1 MLSSLGWAIPD
12 QNDVSTLDRGNVVLE
27 LRSLRIHNHGR
38 AVGTAFLIRDIT
50 VAHRA
55 RMELVRAKALAE
67 QAAVAKAEFLA
78 TMSHEIRTPLNGVIG
93 IASLILD
100 GTLDP
105 ALRKRMETL
114 ESSAQSLRSLLDDI
128 LDLSRADSG
137 RLRLEETVISIEEIA
152 RDVTALFREQAAAKG
167 VELRVS
173 YSDDLPQAVWG
184 DSLRI
189 RQVVTNLVGN
199 AVKFTNSGYVLVSL
213 DAQIDDADNKA
224 WVTITVRDTGIGIA
238 PEQLESLFAR
248 FVQGDASTTRRFG
261 GTGLGLSI
269 CKKLVDLMNGR
280 LTATSQIDVGS
291 EFAVE
296 IPLRLASA
304 AVQVESKSA
313 ANLAR
318 IPARILLAEDNPV
331 NQLVATEMLRKL
343 GCAVDLA
350 SNGREAVEM
359 AANNCYDSILMDC
372 HMPEIDGYEAAR
384 TLRRGGSET
393 PIIALTASVLPLD
406 RQRCIDA
413 GMNGFVPKPIEL
425 AELHRALLE
434 HTRAFAGTRPSLPR
448 LPDSADGS
456 HTHRSRPSASKS
468 PSARK

>member
-1 MLSSLGWAIPD
+1 
-12 QNDVSTLDRGNVVLE
+12 
-27 LRSLRIHNHGR
+27 
-38 AVGTAFLIRDIT
+38 
-50 VAHRA
+50 
-55 RMELVRAKALAE
+55 
-67 QAAVAKAEFLA
+67 
-78 TMSHEIRTPLNGVIG
+78 LNGVIG

-100 GTLDP
+100 GSLDP

-128 LDLSRADSG
+128 LDLSRVDSG
-137 RLRLEETVISIEEIA
+137 RMRLEETVISIEEIA
-152 RDVTALFREQAAAKG
+152 RDVAALFREQASAKG

-189 RQVVTNLVGN
+189 RQVVANLVGN
-199 AVKFTNSGYVLVSL
+199 AVKFTNKGHVLVAL
-213 DAQIDDADNKA
+213 DAQVDETGNKA
-224 WVTITVRDTGIGIA
+224 WVTISVKDTGIGIA
-238 PEQLESLFAR
+238 ADKLDSLFAR

-261 GTGLGLSI
+261 GTGLGLAI

-280 LTATSQIDVGS
+280 VRATSQLDVGS

-296 IPLRLASA
+296 IPLRLAPASA
-304 AVQVESKSA
+304 SVPSKMKLQLS
-313 ANLAR
+313 R

-359 AANNCYDSILMDC
+359 AGNNCYDSILMDC
-372 HMPEIDGYEAAR
+372 HMPELDGYEAAVA
-384 TLRRGGSET
+384 LRRSGLET
-393 PIIALTASVLPLD
+393 PIIALTASVLPGD
-406 RQRCIDA
+406 RQRCVEA

-425 AELHRALLE
+425 AELHKALLA
-434 HTRAFAGTRPSLPR
+434 HTNAFIPDAGSPLGPPQRPGAPAANR
-448 LPDSADGS
+448 
-456 HTHRSRPSASKS
+456 TN
-468 PSARK
+468 